1 MRREGGFVDI
11 GDVRKLRISV
21 IDPDGVRSRRRQ
33 NRAVWKIRS
42 FVILLFIE
50 IKIILFSRFAGV
62 K

>member
-21 IDPDGVRSRRRQ
+21 IDPDSVRSKRRQ

-42 FVILLFIE
+42 FVILLLL
-50 IKIILFSRFAGV
+50 KL